1 MNRAFVLPGLLA
13 LCSSVRDTLAS
24 ADAANSRDV
33 RALGGDRLAA
43 GELLSA
49 TRNDGRPPY
58 TAPFIALQPSE
69 I

>member
-1 MNRAFVLPGLLA
+1 MNRAFLLPRRPA
-13 LCSSVRDTLAS
+13 LCCFVRDTLT
-24 ADAANSRDV
+24 AAGAAKSRDV

-49 TRNDGRPPY
+49 TSCDGHFPY

-69 I
+69 V

>member
-1 MNRAFVLPGLLA
+1 MNRAFLLLRRPA
-13 LCSSVRDTLAS
+13 LCSFVRDTLTA
-24 ADAANSRDV
+24 AGTANSRDV
-33 RALGGDRLAA
+33 RALGWDRLAA

-49 TRNDGRPPY
+49 TRNDGRLPY